1 MADAEERR
9 IMAAAARRY
18 YLDDA
23 TKVEIGREL
32 GISRFKVARL
42 LTESRRLGLVRIEI
56 VPEADQDPVA
66 AQELCR
72 RLGLAEAVVVDLPPP
87 TDDLGRRQLRHEVGR
102 CAAELLPPM
111 LGDDDVLGLPSSRSV
126 TAMVSELRDL
136 PPVPVVQL
144 SGALTV
150 ATDEATSVDLVRE
163 VARIGG
169 GTAHAFFAPLIAADR
184 ASARVLRRQPSVAEA
199 FDLIPSVS
207 VAVVGIGGWAPH
219 ESTLYDLL
227 TEAEHETL
235 RSQGVVGEI
244 SGAFFDAAGRPL
256 QAVVSDRVISVT
268 VADLQAIPT
277 VVGLAL
283 GAARVDAVR
292 AAISSGLVQVLIC
305 DAHLAAALLEQPE
318 AAPPAASATRSG

>member
-1 MADAEERR
+1 MTDAEERR
-9 IMAAAARRY
+9 VMAAAARRY

-42 LTESRRLGLVRIEI
+42 LDEARRLGLVRIEI

-72 RLGLAEAVVVDLPPP
+72 RLGLAGAAVVDLPPP

-102 CAAELLPPM
+102 CAAELLPAM
-111 LGDDDVLGLPSSRSV
+111 LGDDDILGLPSSRSV
-126 TAMVSELRDL
+126 TAMVSELRHL

-163 VARIGG
+163 AARIGG
-169 GTAHAFFAPLIAADR
+169 GPAHAFFAPLIAADR
-184 ASARVLRRQPSVAEA
+184 ASARVLRRQPSVAAA
-199 FDLIPSVS
+199 FDLVPRVT

-219 ESTLYDLL
+219 ESTVFDLL
-227 TEAEHETL
+227 TEAEHATL

-244 SGAFFDAAGRPL
+244 SGAFFDAQGRALPTG
-256 QAVVSDRVISVT
+256 VSERIISVS

-283 GAARVDAVR
+283 GKDRHDAAR
-292 AAISSGLVQVLIC
+292 AAIAAGLVQVLIC
-305 DAHLAAALLEQPE
+305 DTQLAAALL
-318 AAPPAASATRSG
+318 A